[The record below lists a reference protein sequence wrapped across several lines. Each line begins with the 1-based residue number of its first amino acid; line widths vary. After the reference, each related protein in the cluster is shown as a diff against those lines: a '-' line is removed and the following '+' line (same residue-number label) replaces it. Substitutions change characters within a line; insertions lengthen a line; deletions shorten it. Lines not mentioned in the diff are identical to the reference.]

1 MDVEKY
7 ISRME
12 KVFEN
17 LKVLSDDNGT
27 IDMAKRYLFDA
38 KYFLEKNDELRAVEA
53 LAISWAYID
62 ALVRLKIV
70 EVSDSDFFTIE

>member
-1 MDVEKY
+1 
-7 ISRME
+7 ME

-17 LKVLSDDNGT
+17 LKVLSDDKGT
-27 IDMAKRYLFDA
+27 IDMAKRYLSDA
-38 KYFLEKNDELRAVEA
+38 RYFLKKNDKLRAVEA

-62 ALVRLKIV
+62 ALARLRIV